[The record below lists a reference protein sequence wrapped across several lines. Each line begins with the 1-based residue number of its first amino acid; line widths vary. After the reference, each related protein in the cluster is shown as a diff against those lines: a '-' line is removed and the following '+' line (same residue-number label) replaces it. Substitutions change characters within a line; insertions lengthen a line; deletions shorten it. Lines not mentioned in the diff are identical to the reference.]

1 MEFRSEDFGLLRNFI
16 RRAVKKPTWWVFKDK
31 LLQARAQQLQ
41 KLKGMLQKA
50 KVDGQRALGTAQTHK
65 RSTQEH
71 SRVWPLPED
80 AEEVLGKPKLG
91 WNLWDM
97 KDTKDTCSCRHNK
110 EGWGKH
116 GPGAQWG
123 RRPSELGHGRG
134 TWMPFCLGFHWQCW
148 LLAFQVSQSLWKCYR
163 RGLSTEE
170 REWSGADGMCL
181 VVQKAGVSALPF
193 PAVWQAVAVD
203 TLQLV
208 PHPFPSWGCNRR
220 PCMVMVIC
228 SHTKD
233 HFISSLKLK

>member
-50 KVDGQRALGTAQTHK
+50 KVDGQGALGTAQTHK

-110 EGWGKH
+110 EG
-116 GPGAQWG
+116 
-123 RRPSELGHGRG
+123 
-134 TWMPFCLGFHWQCW
+134 
-148 LLAFQVSQSLWKCYR
+148 
-163 RGLSTEE
+163 
-170 REWSGADGMCL
+170 
-181 VVQKAGVSALPF
+181 
-193 PAVWQAVAVD
+193 
-203 TLQLV
+203 
-208 PHPFPSWGCNRR
+208 
-220 PCMVMVIC
+220 
-228 SHTKD
+228 
-233 HFISSLKLK
+233 

>member
-50 KVDGQRALGTAQTHK
+50 KVDGQGALGTAQTHK

-134 TWMPFCLGFHWQCW
+134 TECLFV
-148 LLAFQVSQSLWKCYR
+148 LAFTGSAGCWPSRSARVCGSVTREDWAQRNVNEVVLMGCAWWCRRLVSVHCHSL
-163 RGLSTEE
+163 LSD
-170 REWSGADGMCL
+170 RL
-181 VVQKAGVSALPF
+181 
-193 PAVWQAVAVD
+193 WQW
-203 TLQLV
+203 T
-208 PHPFPSWGCNRR
+208 
-220 PCMVMVIC
+220 PC
-228 SHTKD
+228 S
-233 HFISSLKLK
+233 